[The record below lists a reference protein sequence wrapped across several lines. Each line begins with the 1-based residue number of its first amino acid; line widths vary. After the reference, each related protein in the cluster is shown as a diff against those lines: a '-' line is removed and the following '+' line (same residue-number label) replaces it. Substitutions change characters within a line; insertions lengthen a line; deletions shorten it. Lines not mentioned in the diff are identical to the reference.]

1 MIGTMGRV
9 FVDANIPTYAA
20 GREHPLKEPCKEILE
35 LVASYPR
42 MFCTDAEVLQELL
55 HRYLSLRRW
64 PEGKQIISDFA
75 TLMRGSVE
83 AVHDEDVLL
92 GAELVS
98 RLLTPSNSETNLA
111 EFGLEARDLLH
122 IAVMMRTGSSRI
134 VTADKDF
141 DGLGNEGIK
150 RLDPA
155 KVKHWRAGITDT
167 DGNGA

>member
-1 MIGTMGRV
+1 MGTMGRV
-9 FVDANIPTYAA
+9 FVDANVPTYAA

-92 GAELVS
+92 GVELVDQ
-98 RLLTPSNSETNLA
+98 LLDSSNSGTNIS

-122 IAVMMRTGSSRI
+122 VAVMMRTGSSRI

-141 DGLGNEGIK
+141 DGLGSKGIE

-155 KVKHWRAGITDT
+155 EFKHWRTEILDT
-167 DGNGA
+167 SDNGA